1 MHYFD
6 WPCRIAYSD
15 AVFRNIP
22 HDNRAD
28 ADNRMASDGLALK
41 NLHACAKL
49 AAFADVDIARDVRV
63 RIDCYK
69 IL

>member
-6 WPCRIAYSD
+6 WPCRITYGD

-28 ADNRMASDGLALK
+28 ADNRMASDGLSLQD
-41 NLHACAKL
+41 LHTRAEF
-49 AAFADVDIARDVRV
+49 AAFADVDAARDVRA
-63 RIDCYK
+63 RIDCHK
-69 IL
+69 VF